1 MAGLSTVSSSHAD
14 DRTRHDRVAQRRGG
28 VQVIVH
34 RGSSEFAHENTLEA
48 YRASLELRA
57 DGNEIDIRATRDGV
71 LVCFHDDM
79 LDHRL
84 EAIGDVADYDWAE
97 LRTFRFR
104 RPGPFGE
111 ACRIPTLE
119 EVFELH
125 RRHAGLLHLDI
136 KRPGLE
142 KPIIEM
148 LTRLEVWDHVVA
160 VNGENGPEII
170 KDSRCRMG
178 RYKGSLY
185 ADRAEV
191 DPTVI
196 AELLKKPGD
205 MVIVD
210 DPRGVLV
217 ALDRKIG
224 RPSRDP
230 VTRVPRPDAKP
241 LSDRTEQELLTIL
254 RTECSP
260 LPQCS
265 PLSPRAAPGSPQE
278 PVTLTDEEK
287 SARASLIRRRAEAA
301 DEIRRRKLNSPE
313 IVSALERTVRKR
325 SLHPDWMYH
334 GLDGA
339 FALRALAEL
348 HAPQFIDL
356 ARFCLWR
363 DDPACELVR
372 DPRWK
377 PRSWVDF
384 RTKAIVFELVEQFP
398 GEPTARLCRDYLA
411 LTDDEALRLGP
422 PQFEPAAQALLTL
435 HANEPTAATL
445 LHHRRPD
452 IRGRTI
458 LTCLAHMDAP
468 WSRAALSK
476 AAPHALDFKMPAK

>member
-1 MAGLSTVSSSHAD
+1 
-14 DRTRHDRVAQRRGG
+14 

-48 YRASLELRA
+48 YRASLELGA

-71 LVCFHDDM
+71 LICFHDDM

-84 EAIGDVADYDWAE
+84 EAIGDVADHDWAE

-111 ACRIPTLE
+111 FCRIPTLE
-119 EVFELH
+119 EVLELH

-142 KPIIEM
+142 QPIIDL
-148 LTRLEVWDHVVA
+148 LTRLEMWDHVVA
-160 VNGENGPEII
+160 VNGENGPAII

-178 RYKGSLY
+178 RCKGSLY

-191 DPTVI
+191 DPAAI
-196 AELLKKPGD
+196 ADMLKKPGD

-217 ALDRKIG
+217 ALGREIG

-230 VTRVPRPDAKP
+230 VSRVPRPPLKP
-241 LSDRTEQELLTIL
+241 LPERTEQELLAIL

-260 LPQCS
+260 L
-265 PLSPRAAPGSPQE
+265 SPRVASGSPQE
-278 PVTLTDEEK
+278 PVTLTPDEK
-287 SARASLIRRRAEAA
+287 STRAKLIRRRAEAA
-301 DEIRRRKLNSPE
+301 DEIRRRKLNSAE
-313 IVSALERTVRKR
+313 IVSALERVVRQR

-339 FALRALAEL
+339 FALRALAEPR
-348 HAPQFIDL
+348 APQFIDI

-363 DDPACELVR
+363 DDPATELVR

-377 PRSWVDF
+377 TPRSWVDF
-384 RTKAIVFELVEQFP
+384 RTKAIVFELLEQFP
-398 GEPTARLCRDYLA
+398 NEQTECLCRDYLA
-411 LTDDEALRLGP
+411 LSDDEANRLGP
-422 PQFEPAAQALLTL
+422 PQFEPAAQTLLTV
-435 HANEPTAATL
+435 NPTEATAVSL
-445 LHHRRPD
+445 LHHRRMD

-458 LTCLAHMDAP
+458 LTCLARIDQP
-468 WSRAALSK
+468 WAHSVLSK
-476 AAPHALDFKMPAK
+476 TVPFSLAFVAEPK